1 MMDLRVQAALNQL
14 TSALESH
21 SIAIGNDEARR
32 ATDAQGFAT
41 WVQEHLHPD
50 TLLSSEEEAL

>member
-1 MMDLRVQAALNQL
+1 MMDIQAALSQL

-21 SIAIGNDEARR
+21 SIAISNDEAQR
-32 ATDAQGFAT
+32 AFDAQGFAP

>member
-1 MMDLRVQAALNQL
+1 MMDLQAALNQL
-14 TSALESH
+14 TSTLESH
-21 SIAIGNDEARR
+21 SIAIGNDDAQRVF
-32 ATDAQGFAT
+32 DAQGFAT

>member
-1 MMDLRVQAALNQL
+1 MMDLQAALNRL
-14 TSALESH
+14 TSTLESH
-21 SIAIGNDEARR
+21 SIPIGNDEAQR
-32 ATDAQGFAT
+32 AFDAPGFAA